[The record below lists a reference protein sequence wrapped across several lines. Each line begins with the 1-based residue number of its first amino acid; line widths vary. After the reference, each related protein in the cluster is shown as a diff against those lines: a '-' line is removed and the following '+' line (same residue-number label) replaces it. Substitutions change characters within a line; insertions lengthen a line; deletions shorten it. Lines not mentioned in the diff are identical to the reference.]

1 MSMVSTQERRPSG
14 SSALVHSPGSPG
26 TSGGTGAAALTA
38 KDFLFA
44 IRRHI
49 IMIVILAMLGLVMGG
64 GLSWALLRWDPQ
76 YTATAYLL
84 VSPSRQTIIGNSRGV
99 AKEDIDR
106 RIATIAHTV
115 KTDKVY
121 QQAID
126 RFGIRRTDW
135 FNDVTNQGLSPV
147 EELKEEVEVISSR
160 NTNIIEVSMT
170 GRNPEDVAAIV
181 DGVIQA
187 AEEDIRTD
195 YGTDRSEV
203 IGELQSEMAT
213 LKSLY
218 EASSKQIDEL
228 HRTGAAGETVEAI
241 ETLMGR
247 SRILMSQM
255 ATVEVE
261 WIESNKMV
269 QMMEQYTPEQW
280 AGDPMVQQY
289 VEMDRDII
297 SLTSQELYQQI
308 QIAQLQQQYG
318 PKHRVVKRAIQT
330 LAVLQEELARLRKT
344 QIEEA
349 IEIVRS
355 QRRQMFE
362 TLNESY
368 INLSKQIDTV
378 DIKLKQIRAAR
389 AVLERALSDQSF
401 SKQRIEQLKA
411 LLLDSQMLLKTAHP
425 LTILRRPIT
434 PDENN
439 PSFPTYPPFVAGGG
453 FLGLLLGVGLALL
466 LELCNSTI
474 RGPGD
479 IRRRLGINVL
489 GKTPHVDDIEEEID
503 DMRLVATMD
512 QDTVVHEAYR
522 QIRTSLMFGGKDQ
535 QRRVILVTSPLPED
549 GRTSVTLNL
558 AQAMIGAGNRV
569 VVVDANFQQPALA
582 NLFSGACD
590 DQGLGTVLQG
600 KCSIEDALCEVK
612 PGLTIMTAGPTPLN
626 PTELFESDAVDTLIS
641 DLSSRFDHVL
651 IDGGP
656 CLVVNEPAILSTK
669 VDGVILVVRA
679 EESHYGTVEGTVAVL
694 NRVGANLYGVVLNG
708 MRTRPGGYLR
718 KNYDLYYEYQARHMP
733 VRQ

>member
-1 MSMVSTQERRPSG
+1 MNMVSTQERRPSG
-14 SSALVHSPGSPG
+14 ASALVHTPGSPG
-26 TSGGTGAAALTA
+26 TSGGTGAAVLTA

-44 IRRHI
+44 LRRHI
-49 IMIVILAMLGLVMGG
+49 IMIVILVMLGLVMGG

-76 YTATAYLL
+76 YTATAFLL
-84 VSPSRQTIIGNSRGV
+84 VSPNKQTIIGNSPG
-99 AKEDIDR
+99 AASEDIDR

-115 KTDKVY
+115 QTDKVY

-126 RFGIRRTDW
+126 RFGIRRTTW
-135 FNDVTNQGLSPV
+135 FDDVTNQGLSPV
-147 EELKEEVEVISSR
+147 EELKDEVKVASSR

-187 AEEDIRTD
+187 AEEDIRTAG
-195 YGTDRSEV
+195 GTDRSDV
-203 IGELQSEMAT
+203 MRELQREMDA

-247 SRILMSQM
+247 SRVLMTQM

-261 WIESNKMV
+261 WIEANKMV

-280 AGDPMVQQY
+280 AADPMVQQY
-289 VEMDRDII
+289 VEMDRDIM

-308 QIAQLQQQYG
+308 QIAQQQQQYG

-330 LAVLQEELARLRKT
+330 LAVLQEELARLRKIT
-344 QIEEA
+344 IEES

-389 AVLERALSDQSF
+389 AVLERAQSDQSF

-425 LTILRRPIT
+425 LTILRRPIR
-434 PDENN
+434 PDI

-479 IRRRLGINVL
+479 IRRRLGIHVL

-651 IDGGP
+651 IDAGP

-679 EESHYGTVEGTVAVL
+679 EESHYGTVEGTAAVL
-694 NRVGANLYGVVLNG
+694 NRVGANLYGIVLNG